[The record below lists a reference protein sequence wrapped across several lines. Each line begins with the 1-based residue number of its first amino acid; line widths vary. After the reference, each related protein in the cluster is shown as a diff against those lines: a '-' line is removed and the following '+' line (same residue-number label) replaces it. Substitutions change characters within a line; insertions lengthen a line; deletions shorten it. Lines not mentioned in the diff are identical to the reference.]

1 MESTKNNNE
10 MAFDTNPGQF
20 LEEPQPD
27 LELLEM
33 QKRKSVPHFVVSEF
47 VEQMGDIEGSD
58 SEGEEVELAEPL

>member
-1 MESTKNNNE
+1 MESNKNDD
-10 MAFDTNPGQF
+10 MVFDTTGEN

-47 VEQMGDIEGSD
+47 VEQMDDVEDSGSD
-58 SEGEEVELAEPL
+58 DDQDFTNIP